1 MNGDFVMASW
11 KYVFVIEETKEPI
24 SKLVESVT
32 SDIPTSSLVQL
43 HEFHKAD
50 GHQYFGT
57 DDLDTAIM
65 LRAVG
70 GKELQ
75 DLEINDLF
83 AELETVK

>member
-1 MNGDFVMASW
+1 MPSW
-11 KYVFVIEETKEPI
+11 KYVFVIEEAKEPI

-43 HEFHKAD
+43 HEFHQAD

-65 LRAVG
+65 MRAVG
-70 GKELQ
+70 AKELQ
-75 DLEINDLF
+75 DLEINALRADM
-83 AELETVK
+83 ELVK

>member
-1 MNGDFVMASW
+1 MKPW

-24 SKLVESVT
+24 SKIVESVT
-32 SDIPTSSLVQL
+32 SDIPTSSLIHL

-57 DDLDTAIM
+57 DDLDTATM
-65 LRAVG
+65 MRAVG
-70 GKELQ
+70 AKELQ

-83 AELETVK
+83 AELATN